1 MENLSVVSITQ
12 AIIHCHSFMTYKIAW
27 MGIIVCCNVW
37 ITHNTTVLVIWV
49 IRWPKTLL
57 PLIQTLLSRLATIW
71 GSVSCQDLTDMLLFF
86 SFWVPN
92 DFKTEVHN
100 LQFSGLKSQVEHQSI
115 LFIIQRDW
123 VSIRVSFISKQV
135 PIKQNANTLPFPK
148 IGQHV
153 AEKFCF
159 MNQWILVIV

>member
-1 MENLSVVSITQ
+1 MDGHHCLLQSMNYPQYNSFGNMSDQMTKNAPPTDPDPSLSSSNNLGF
-12 AIIHCHSFMTYKIAW
+12 CFM
-27 MGIIVCCNVW
+27 
-37 ITHNTTVLVIWV
+37 
-49 IRWPKTLL
+49 
-57 PLIQTLLSRLATIW
+57 SRFNRYAP
-71 GSVSCQDLTDMLLFF
+71 FF

-148 IGQHV
+148 IGQHI

>member
-27 MGIIVCCNVW
+27 MGIIVCCKVW
-37 ITHNTTVLVIWV
+37 ITHNTTGLVIWV

-57 PLIQTLLSRLATIW
+57 PLIQTLLSSSNNLGFCFMSRFNRYAP
-71 GSVSCQDLTDMLLFF
+71 FF

-148 IGQHV
+148 IGQHI